1 VKAEAREEAWMP
13 LKELKTETENTL
25 IIERI
30 LHAKRYS
37 LTLNKN
43 LCVGCEI
50 CQIICPREAIE
61 IRKTPKKNGEKAQR
75 PVFDVSEEKCSYC
88 GMCEPICPFN
98 AIEVRVDQQH
108 KVPVLETGSFP
119 ELIREI
125 EVDPSKCDVGCV
137 DCEEACPLDL
147 IKVTVSTPDGKEIN
161 PQEAEALPS
170 QEGLKVK
177 VDIKKDLCPCCRL
190 CEMKCPKGTI
200 HVRKLMH
207 GIFKINLE
215 KCPVDCS
222 DCLDVCPIPGAL
234 YLDGSDN
241 KVHPN
246 ETFCVFCGVCK
257 IVCPEEGALILER
270 KLIHHTP
277 VSSGAWNKALEK
289 LTSTKEYSKEAKTK
303 ALTKIQKMAEKRL
316 LLKEVA

>member
-1 VKAEAREEAWMP
+1 MP
-13 LKELKTETENTL
+13 MKEVKTETEDALT
-25 IIERI
+25 IERV

-37 LTLNKN
+37 LALDKS

-61 IRKTPKKNGEKAQR
+61 VKKIPKKNGEKAQR
-75 PVFDVSEEKCSYC
+75 PVFDVSEQKCSYC

-108 KVPVLETGSFP
+108 VVPVLEKGSFP
-119 ELIREI
+119 ELIKEI
-125 EVDPSKCDVGCV
+125 EVDPTICDVGCM
-137 DCEEACPLDL
+137 DCEEACPLNL
-147 IKVTVSTPDGKEIN
+147 ITVTALTPDGREIKPEEARSLPNKEN
-161 PQEAEALPS
+161 
-170 QEGLKVK
+170 LKVK
-177 VDIKKDLCPCCRL
+177 VDIKKNLCPGCRL
-190 CEMKCPKGTI
+190 CEMKCPNGAI
-200 HVRKLMH
+200 RVRKIMH
-207 GIFKINLE
+207 GILRINPE
-215 KCPVDCS
+215 KCPVGCQ

-234 YLDGSDN
+234 YLDEKDG

-257 IVCPEEGALILER
+257 LVCPVEGALVLDR
-270 KLIHHTP
+270 RMVRHTP

-303 ALTKIQKMAEKRL
+303 SSTKVQKIVEKRL
-316 LLKEVA
+316 LLKEVS

>member
-1 VKAEAREEAWMP
+1 MP
-13 LKELKTETENTL
+13 LKELKNETESTL
-25 IIERI
+25 TIERV

-37 LTLNKN
+37 LTLDKT

-61 IRKTPKKNGEKAQR
+61 IKKIPKENGEKAQR
-75 PVFDVSEEKCSYC
+75 PVFDVSEQKCSYC

-108 KVPVLETGSFP
+108 VVPVLQMETFP

-125 EVDPSKCDVGCV
+125 KVDESRCDMGCI
-137 DCEEACPLDL
+137 DCEKACPLNL
-147 IKVTVSTPDGKEIN
+147 ITVTVLTPDGKEVTPEEAKSLPN
-161 PQEAEALPS
+161 QEE
-170 QEGLKVK
+170 LKVK
-177 VDIKKDLCPCCRL
+177 VNIKKNLCPCCRL
-190 CEMKCPKGTI
+190 CEMECPKGAI
-200 HVRKLMH
+200 SVRKIMH
-207 GIFKINLE
+207 GLFQINLE
-215 KCPVDCS
+215 KCPAGCQ

-234 YLDGSDN
+234 YLDGNDN

-257 IVCPEEGALILER
+257 IVCPVEGALILER
-270 KLIHHTP
+270 KMIHHTP

-303 ALTKIQKMAEKRL
+303 ALIKVQKMAEKRL
-316 LLKEVA
+316 LPKEAS